1 MSTSRQM
8 RQTVTSAAMA
18 ALGMGLSLGA
28 VSAQA
33 ATPIYADSFVSASNT
48 TVFNS
53 GIVVGEPD
61 GGGQFLGDKFDPPTL
76 QGSLVVKFSNGLI
89 DGVGNDLFVVD
100 VFNTATEVVNLF
112 VSADNIS
119 YTFVGQVNSV
129 ANQLDIAGAFS
140 GAFYYVKIANASTS
154 VSMDVDTVGGY
165 TAAPVP
171 EPGTMALLG
180 AGLAVLGLA
189 QRRRVQRSA

>member
-1 MSTSRQM
+1 MSTPRQM

-18 ALGMGLSLGA
+18 ALGIGLGLGSA
-28 VSAQA
+28 GAQA

-76 QGSLVVKFSNGLI
+76 QGSLIVKFSNGLI

-112 VSADNIS
+112 VSADNVN

-129 ANQLDIAGAFS
+129 ANQLDIAGAFT
-140 GAFYYVKIANASTS
+140 GAFYYVKVANASTQF
-154 VSMDVDTVGGY
+154 SMDVDTVGGY

-171 EPGTMALLG
+171 EPGTVALLG
-180 AGLAVLGLA
+180 AGLAVLALRA
-189 QRRRVQRSA
+189 KRQQAR